1 MRYPTTMTEPA
12 PERRCGTCSLCC
24 RVLRVEPL
32 RKLGGVACTHQ
43 DEGSPTPC
51 GIHGS
56 PDRPA
61 LCGAYRCAWLQG
73 RFKAG
78 DRPDQLGAVL
88 DVAPQVGLP
97 VLWIHEATVGCF
109 DASPRLQE
117 IAEECRATME
127 VRISTA
133 ADVMN
138 AGRPARVL
146 LPRQEEHRIVGD
158 RLTVLRGGE
167 VVSDRRLPLLD
178 RCLRRISLAWSR
190 WRLRKYPGAAPRG

>member
-1 MRYPTTMTEPA
+1 MTEPA

-32 RKLGGVACTHQ
+32 RKLGGVACPHQ

-51 GIHGS
+51 GIHGH
-56 PDRPA
+56 PERPT

-73 RFKAG
+73 RFETG

-97 VLWIHEATVGCF
+97 VLWIHEARAGSF
-109 DASPRLQE
+109 DASPRLQA
-117 IAEECRATME
+117 IAQECRESME
-127 VRISTA
+127 VRITTA
-133 ADVMN
+133 SDVMN
-138 AGRPARVL
+138 PDRTARVL
-146 LPRQEEHRIVGD
+146 LPRQEEHRISGD
-158 RLTVLRGGE
+158 RVTVIRGGE

-178 RCLRRISLAWSR
+178 RSLRRLSLAWSR
-190 WRLRKYPGAAPRG
+190 WRLRKYPGANPRN